1 MKICIHGH
9 FYQPPR
15 EDPFSN
21 YIPDETGAEPFRNW
35 NERILFECYQPNA
48 KARNFEKLSFNVGP
62 TLFNWLADFDPEV
75 SDMIIEQEQENYHR
89 FGVGNGMAQ
98 GYNHLIMPL
107 ATLEDKIT
115 QVRWG
120 IEDFYYRF
128 GHKPDGLWLPETA
141 VDLETLC
148 VLSDF
153 GIKFTILAPWQVIP
167 EEASRGPF
175 LIDLSNGREPFIVF
189 TYDQELS
196 TQVSFNPSATVN
208 GDLFL
213 DNLLHTRP
221 DNPNELVLIASDGE
235 LYGHHQPFRDYF
247 LSYLMDGAGARRN
260 IEWTYPA
267 KWLQEHEVTTKARLV
282 ENSSWSCMHGV
293 DRWKQACGCTPNAT
307 WKAALRDALD
317 HTAEILDTL
326 YIQTLS
332 PIFPEPWELRH
343 LYIEVLWGKRTLQ
356 DLCYQLSGRMLSQM
370 ELNVVQDL
378 LSAQYERQRMFTSC
392 GFFHD
397 EFYRLEPQN
406 NIAYAAKAVYLTER
420 ATGAELRS
428 VVTELLKQVQS
439 EKTSL
444 RGDTVFS
451 QTMMRAQAEK
461 AA

>member
-1 MKICIHGH
+1 
-9 FYQPPR
+9 
-15 EDPFSN
+15 
-21 YIPDETGAEPFRNW
+21 
-35 NERILFECYQPNA
+35 
-48 KARNFEKLSFNVGP
+48 
-62 TLFNWLADFDPEV
+62 
-75 SDMIIEQEQENYHR
+75 
-89 FGVGNGMAQ
+89 
-98 GYNHLIMPL
+98 
-107 ATLEDKIT
+107 
-115 QVRWG
+115 
-120 IEDFYYRF
+120 
-128 GHKPDGLWLPETA
+128 
-141 VDLETLC
+141 
-148 VLSDF
+148 
-153 GIKFTILAPWQVIP
+153 
-167 EEASRGPF
+167 
-175 LIDLSNGREPFIVF
+175 LSNGREPFIVF

>member
-343 LYIEVLWGKRTLQ
+343 RYIEVLWGKRTLQ